1 MDLSIFASP
10 EAWISLVSLIFLEIV
25 LGVDNLVFIS
35 ITTNRLPEDKQ
46 HIGRKLGLAGALVM
60 RILFLCFA
68 SFLVHMTAPL
78 FTIDLGPYAHGFSV
92 RDLVLLV
99 GGGYLIYKGIAELR
113 DTLKLTELKAEH
125 CEEHKALH
133 RIALPQA
140 VGTIMVMDLVF
151 SIDSVITAVGMADH
165 LIIMIIAVMLAVFLM
180 MIFIDPISN
189 FINGH
194 PEMKMLALTFIV
206 AIGGLLVIDSAGF
219 HTGIELLH
227 MPLEKLIVYFAM
239 VFCIVLELIQ
249 MRYNANFLAWR
260 KDRWKNE
267 TAAQIDSVRAE
278 MMEQMKREDARP
290 QDADA
295 SGVSDAR
302 SERITPVII
311 GNNVVRHD
319 AHGGRGRR
327 VVQGADGDFRY
338 GERCVRPT
346 ARDRRAG
353 GRRPRIGRSVL
364 RGPGREVALV
374 GKGPAGPLSVRFDA
388 CSSMS
393 DEGDS
398 RRTVPY
404 STANRS

>member
-60 RILFLCFA
+60 RIVFLCFA
-68 SFLVHMTAPL
+68 SFLVHMTTPL

-206 AIGGLLVIDSAGF
+206 AIGCLLVIDSAGF

-227 MPLEKLIVYFAM
+227 MPLEKLM
-239 VFCIVLELIQ
+239 VFCIVLEVIQ
-249 MRYNANFLAWR
+249 MRYNANVLAWR
-260 KDRWKNE
+260 KERWQNE

-278 MMEQMKREDARP
+278 MMEQMKR
-290 QDADA
+290 DADGDAAAGA
-295 SGVSDAR
+295 SAEGAKAAAA
-302 SERITPVII
+302 ERIRPVII
-311 GNNVVRHD
+311 GNNVYVMMPMAGED
-319 AHGGRGRR
+319 A
-327 VVQGADGDFRY
+327 ASFK
-338 GERCVRPT
+338 ELMASSST
-346 ARDRRAG
+346 ASA
-353 GRRPRIGRSVL
+353 
-364 RGPGREVALV
+364 A
-374 GKGPAGPLSVRFDA
+374 FDA
-388 CSSMS
+388 PLEIGAQVE
-393 DEGDS
+393 DVEP
-398 RRTVPY
+398 TYEEP
-404 STANRS
+404 AEK

>member
-1 MDLSIFASP
+1 M
-10 EAWISLVSLIFLEIV
+10 

-302 SERITPVII
+302 PERITPVII
-311 GNNVVRHD
+311 GNNVYVMMPMAGED
-319 AHGGRGRR
+319 A
-327 VVQGADGDFRY
+327 ASFK
-338 GERCVRPT
+338 ELMAT
-346 ARDRRAG
+346 
-353 GRRPRIGRSVL
+353 
-364 RGPGREVALV
+364 
-374 GKGPAGPLSVRFDA
+374 
-388 CSSMS
+388 S
-393 DEGDS
+393 D
-398 RRTVPY
+398 
-404 STANRS
+404 TANAAFGQPLEIGAQVEDVPASEDPSYEVPEGK